1 MILENLQFMVHPSIS
16 KDWLAFEDEYWL
28 PWLKQQR
35 GFMRKEIRM
44 SGGIAT
50 NTIWWKDQKSWDE
63 AAQKTKEM
71 ELFNLRMRQLFGSKV
86 TMLRTF

>member
-16 KDWLAFEDEYWL
+16 KDWL
-28 PWLKQQR
+28 KQQR
-35 GFMRKEIRM
+35 GFMRKEIRI

-50 NTIWWKDQKSWDE
+50 NIIWWKDQKSWDE
-63 AAQKTKEM
+63 AAKKTKEM